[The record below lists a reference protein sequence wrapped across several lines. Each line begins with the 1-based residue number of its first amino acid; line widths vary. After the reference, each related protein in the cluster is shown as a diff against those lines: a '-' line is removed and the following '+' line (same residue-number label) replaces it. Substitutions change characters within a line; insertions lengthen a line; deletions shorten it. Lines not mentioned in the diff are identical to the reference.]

1 MEKPFYRRDG
11 YSLEENIEVLKE
23 LIKKAG
29 EIGAK
34 TILLPVLENAEIRCQ
49 EEEDILTEAVYKVL
63 PTLEEQGIRIG
74 FETELPIEKY
84 LGLVSKFHSEYVG
97 AYYDAGNCAACGH
110 DMLQDMKVLGRHVIS
125 VHVKDRLN
133 AGKSVF
139 LGTGDTNFKEGIPYL
154 IKNGYTG
161 NFVLQTYFEDDYIGA
176 AAEGLQYI
184 RGIIKG

>member
-1 MEKPFYRRDG
+1 M
-11 YSLEENIEVLKE
+11 
-23 LIKKAG
+23 
-29 EIGAK
+29 
-34 TILLPVLENAEIRCQ
+34 LENAEIRCQ

-84 LGLVSKFHSEYVG
+84 LKLASKFNSEYVG

-154 IKNGYTG
+154 IKMVILAILCCRLILKMTILEQQQKAFN
-161 NFVLQTYFEDDYIGA
+161 IS
-176 AAEGLQYI
+176 EGS
-184 RGIIKG
+184 